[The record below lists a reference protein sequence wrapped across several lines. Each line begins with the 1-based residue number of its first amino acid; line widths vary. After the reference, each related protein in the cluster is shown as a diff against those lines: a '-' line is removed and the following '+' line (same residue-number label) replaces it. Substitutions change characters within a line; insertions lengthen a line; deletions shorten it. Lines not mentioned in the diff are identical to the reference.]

1 MIIPLNQ
8 VNPETLL
15 SIIEA
20 FVLREGTDYGDVEC
34 SLEQKVAQVLQ
45 QLESGQALL
54 VYSELHESVDILPR
68 DQLSSQQSED

>member
-45 QLESGQALL
+45 QLKSGQALL

-68 DQLSSQQSED
+68 DQLSLQQSEN

>member
-45 QLESGQALL
+45 QLKSGQALL

-68 DQLSSQQSED
+68 DQLSLQQSED